1 MKSRRARLFF
11 AGIAGAILGHL
22 APLPTFA
29 DTTPPLEHCRKLHQ
43 QDGVYRLATGPKGG
57 SYVKL
62 GQVLMSMAPSDMKI
76 VPCLTDGT
84 LENIDLLTHGEAEF
98 AIAQQDVLHI
108 GWSKEPPPKYTE
120 GEKAKVKWPGHFE
133 DVKLVRWLYSERLQI
148 IAGPHSYVTSLADVT
163 KERFWLGPEGGGTY
177 ATAVEV
183 LRAAGMSLEEIKQKA
198 VTEGDFDT
206 ANDALYNRSVPVI
219 FRTTPVPLD
228 YNADLTPP
236 CKVRHAGG
244 QPTGAFTL
252 PAQDDDR
259 PNLTCLFKLES
270 EVQLVG
276 LDNTILKRLRQN
288 PSYVVTPIYRNTY
301 PNQDDGIL
309 TIGVGAALITRDT
322 VPDKAVT
329 ELYGF
334 FDSRQTVSQIQDAM
348 NVRLDLL
355 TKKFDRTLEE
365 DQAMLVDAVH
375 PAVRDQLTLSF
386 AERHTL
392 LAELGTFV
400 LLLLCFALWH
410 RGFRSILGNNAKYVA
425 TASMI
430 LVACGVF
437 GLILWRVEGP
447 FTSAFDNPV
456 VAAWSLIV
464 CFAQGLKTD
473 ALVTSRG
480 QFTALLALAVIATLV
495 HTFSSD
501 TLGRLTNLSANV
513 LGRFFRNEE
522 KEREKPSS
530 PVSSAGPTNGETLG
544 ATKDFPIAPAP
555 KPVH

>member
-1 MKSRRARLFF
+1 MKSRRAGLFF
-11 AGIAGAILGHL
+11 AGIAGAILCHL
-22 APLPTFA
+22 DPLPVFA
-29 DTTPPLEHCRKLHQ
+29 DNTPPLEHCRKGPQ
-43 QDGVYRLATGPKGG
+43 PDGVYRLATGPKGG

-62 GQVLMSMAPSDMKI
+62 GQVLMSMAPADMKI

-84 LENIDLLTHGEAEF
+84 LENIDLLTHGDVEF
-98 AIAQQDVLHI
+98 AIAQQDVLHT

-133 DVKLVRWLYSERLQI
+133 DIKLVRWLYSERLQI

-183 LRAAGMSLEEIKQKA
+183 LRAAGMSLDEIKQKA
-198 VTEGDFDT
+198 VTDGDFDT
-206 ANDALYNRSVPVI
+206 ANEALYNRSVPVI

-228 YNADLTPP
+228 YSADLTSP
-236 CKVRHAGG
+236 CKVRHAEGK
-244 QPTGAFTL
+244 PGAFTL

-259 PNLTCLFKLES
+259 PNLTCLFKLEP

-301 PNQDDGIL
+301 PNQDDGIM
-309 TIGVGAALITRDT
+309 TIGVGSALITRDT
-322 VPDKAVT
+322 VSENAVT

-334 FDSRQTVSQIQDAM
+334 FDSRKTVSHIQDAM

-355 TKKFDRTLEE
+355 NKKFDRTLEE
-365 DQAMLVDAVH
+365 DQAMLIDAVH

-386 AERHTL
+386 AERHAR
-392 LAELGTFV
+392 LAELGAFA
-400 LLLLCFALWH
+400 LLLLCLALWH
-410 RGFRSILGNNAKYVA
+410 RGFRNILGNNARYVV
-425 TASMI
+425 TTSMI
-430 LVACGVF
+430 LVACGIF
-437 GLILWRVEGP
+437 GLVLWGVEGR
-447 FTSAFDNPV
+447 FTSAFENPL

-464 CFAQGLKTD
+464 YFAQGLKTET
-473 ALVTSRG
+473 LVTSQG
-480 QFTALLALAVIATLV
+480 QFAALLALAVIATLV
-495 HTFSSD
+495 HTLNSD
-501 TLGRLTNLSANV
+501 ALDQLTNRFTKALQ
-513 LGRFFRNEE
+513 GFFRNEE
-522 KEREKPSS
+522 KASEKTSS
-530 PVSSAGPTNGETLG
+530 SAPSAGPANGETLG
-544 ATKDFPIAPAP
+544 TTKDFPIAPAP